1 MSRSNPHR
9 HLAKKHRIIQVK
21 KSAQHH
27 WVDRT
32 TYLVAIIEPII
43 TIPQVYA
50 IWSTRNASGVSI
62 LSWSGYWLFGLVW
75 LYYGIIHKDKAIIIY
90 NGLYLVA
97 EALILIGALLYGG
110 HW

>member
-1 MSRSNPHR
+1 MSRTNAHR
-9 HLAKKHRIIQVK
+9 HLAKKHRAIQVK
-21 KSAQHH
+21 KSAR
-27 WVDRT
+27 WVDRA

-62 LSWSGYWLFGLVW
+62 LSWSGYWLFGIIW
-75 LYYGIIHKDKAIIIY
+75 LYYGIIHRDKAIITY
-90 NGLYLVA
+90 NVLYLIT
-97 EALILIGALLYGG
+97 EALILAGALLYGG